1 MSEKKKRNGCLK
13 AVAAITFVVIVLAF
27 LITGGCY
34 LKNWIGVK
42 STEGKVVQLLNEK
55 YNDNFAIAKGEYIWS
70 TNTYRYLAYPVNEP
84 NFKFMVLISPMTQSG
99 ISTTYLLTRRFYDI
113 TKQVKPYVNSLT
125 TENFFYA
132 NSGSGLDMKPAEVQ
146 EFLNYAGENNIVS
159 NDILLEKYP
168 YKLGTSIGIT
178 YCYEITDQSRE
189 QIAKD
194 IYKLLLFLREK
205 KFGVI
210 QIHAVFYSVNLFNN
224 TDFKK
229 EAKSDPGS
237 TAYGIKIKD
246 TKSMEPSCNF
256 RGNYNL
262 GIFEKYNSSKEIYL
276 PTHYGED
283 GIFTDTAWIIN
294 DYKDIA
300 RQIRKLG
307 PIKK

>member
-55 YNDNFAIAKGEYIWS
+55 YNDNFAIAKGEYVWS

-125 TENFFYA
+125 TENFFYI
-132 NSGSGLDMKPAEVQ
+132 NSGTSVDKKMQDTILKDID
-146 EFLNYAGENNIVS
+146 ENLIVS
-159 NDILLEKYP
+159 NDVLLEKYP
-168 YKLGTSIGIT
+168 YLLDTHCGIT
-178 YCYEITDQSRE
+178 YCYEVTDQSRE

-194 IYKLLLFLREK
+194 VYKLLLFLREK

-210 QIHAVFYSVNLFNN
+210 EISISFYGSNLFEDSN
-224 TDFKK
+224 FKK
-229 EAKSDPGS
+229 EAKQSPGQ
-237 TAYGIKIKD
+237 
-246 TKSMEPSCNF
+246 PSF
-256 RGNYNL
+256 YNYRVNGHKAIYAAQYL
-262 GIFEKYNSSKEIYL
+262 LSIFEKYDSKIGTYL
-276 PTHYGED
+276 PSHYGD
-283 GIFTDTAWIIN
+283 KGIFTDTDRIIS
-294 DYKDIA
+294 DYKDIEN
-300 RQIRKLG
+300 QIVKFKSINRE
-307 PIKK
+307 